1 MNEHKKGVKAVK
13 YTLKTKNPVAKAHQT
28 VGSGS
33 GEHKDKKRSADQ
45 VRGQKHKNKELA
57 ELAVLAP
64 IAGAVGRAVVG
75 GIAKKAANAFADN
88 ETKENVD
95 DAEYNDEAGMA
106 DNNLETLHR
115 AVVGLDKIIDEG
127 DNLPEWCQEKIAVAK
142 SMLVTV
148 WDYMQ
153 SEEDSLS
160 EGNRPFRGVGG
171 AFNRGDDERHD
182 LDPTDWYFVK
192 DGKMFAIS
200 VYPNQEQEARARG
213 YSRTRDEAKAKA
225 SEQGM
230 TENFGNYYNENIASK
245 VFSQNPDLT
254 SEDDVLNAAWEHV
267 VRDMGRKKAG
277 HLFNYDE
284 DFPSDLVSSY
294 FYLQKQ
300 KQGVAEEKVKGVD
313 GKACWK
319 GKRYAGKVKK
329 ADGTYKDKCVPME
342 SNWYELRLQTMLNET
357 LKK

>member
-1 MNEHKKGVKAVK
+1 MINEHKKGVKAVK

-57 ELAVLAP
+57 EFAALAP

-75 GIAKKAANAFADN
+75 GIARTAANAFADD
-88 ETKENVD
+88 EKTENVD

-115 AVVGLDKIIDEG
+115 AVVGLDELISAG

-153 SEEDSLS
+153 SEEDSLA
-160 EGNRPFRGVGG
+160 EVAGPEKCWPGHRKVGTKPG
-171 AFNRGDDERHD
+171 
-182 LDPTDWYFVK
+182 T
-192 DGKMFAIS
+192 GK
-200 VYPNQEQEARARG
+200 
-213 YSRTRDEAKAKA
+213 
-225 SEQGM
+225 
-230 TENFGNYYNENIASK
+230 
-245 VFSQNPDLT
+245 
-254 SEDDVLNAAWEHV
+254 NA
-267 VRDMGRKKAG
+267 
-277 HLFNYDE
+277 
-284 DFPSDLVSSY
+284 
-294 FYLQKQ
+294 
-300 KQGVAEEKVKGVD
+300 
-313 GKACWK
+313 
-319 GKRYAGKVKK
+319 GKRVNDCEKIG
-329 ADGTYKDKCVPME
+329 E

>member
-1 MNEHKKGVKAVK
+1 MINEHKKGVKAVK

-57 ELAVLAP
+57 EFAALAP

-75 GIAKKAANAFADN
+75 GIAANALAN
-88 ETKENVD
+88 NKKNENVD

-115 AVVGLDKIIDEG
+115 AVVGLDELINAG

-160 EGNRPFRGVGG
+160 ESSKQVNELSPATLTSYKNKARAQVQASPG
-171 AFNRGDDERHD
+171 ATNYNA
-182 LDPTDWYFVK
+182 PTTPK
-192 DGKMFAIS
+192 IA
-200 VYPNQEQEARARG
+200 NRARG
-213 YSRTRDEAKAKA
+213 AVKADNRLH
-225 SEQGM
+225 G
-230 TENFGNYYNENIASK
+230 FGPVKKS
-245 VFSQNPDLT
+245 T
-254 SEDDVLNAAWEHV
+254 SNKE
-267 VRDMGRKKAG
+267 
-277 HLFNYDE
+277 
-284 DFPSDLVSSY
+284 
-294 FYLQKQ
+294 
-300 KQGVAEEKVKGVD
+300 QGVAEEKVKGVD